1 MNKIDIGLVDKESE
15 AVISTL
21 THLENN
27 GASFPDAVGY
37 SNIIAAWNYAGEPYG
52 LFLYVKDGPKVA
64 LGINEYTQRPI
75 LNKSISWNSSTG
87 TATCGGRL
95 YTNCSVAWN

>member
-21 THLENN
+21 SHLENN
-27 GASFPDAVGY
+27 GANFPNAVGY
-37 SNIIAAWNYAGEPYG
+37 NNIIAADNSVGDPYN

-64 LGINEYTQRPI
+64 LGINTYTQPI

-95 YTNCSVAWN
+95 YTDCFVAWN